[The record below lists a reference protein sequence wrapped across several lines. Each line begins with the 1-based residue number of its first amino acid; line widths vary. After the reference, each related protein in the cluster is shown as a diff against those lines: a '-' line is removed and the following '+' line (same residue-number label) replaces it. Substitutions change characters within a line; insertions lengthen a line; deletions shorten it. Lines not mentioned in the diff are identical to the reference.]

1 MKKIEMFNKQYE
13 MLEPP
18 KHLAVYDMVMVM
30 VRIDGEP
37 HMIPCPRKYSILDVD
52 IDEKI

>member
-13 MLEPP
+13 MVEPP
-18 KHLAVYDMVMVM
+18 KYLPVYDMVMVAVM
-30 VRIDGEP
+30 VDGER
-37 HMIPCPRKYSILDVD
+37 HMIPCPRKYNIIDID